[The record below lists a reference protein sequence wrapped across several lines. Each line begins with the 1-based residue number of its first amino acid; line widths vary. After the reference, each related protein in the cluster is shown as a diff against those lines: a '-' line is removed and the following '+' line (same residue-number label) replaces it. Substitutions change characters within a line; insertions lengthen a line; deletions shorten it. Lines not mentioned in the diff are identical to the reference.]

1 MWPRAWSKSSGLA
14 LELAL
19 ANRHLG
25 RHIPPRQTA
34 LNILVTGG
42 TGFIGQLLVP
52 RLLSDGAQVTVL
64 TRSSAKAAK
73 HLPPSVVAVESLA
86 DVTDDMQIDAVI
98 NLAGESLAGGRWNA
112 KRKQAF
118 HDSRVGLTEQLV
130 EWMAAREQRPKVLVS
145 GSAVGWYGAQGQVP
159 LDESALPVKEYQHT
173 LCRDWEQAATGAV
186 PLGVRVC
193 CLRIGVVLGTD
204 GGALDAMI
212 TPFKLGLGGWLGDGE
227 QIMSWIHRHDLVQL
241 ICAALADDTLRG
253 PVNATAP
260 QPVSNKHFSKALGHA
275 LGRPVFMPMPATAL
289 RLLVGEMAHLLL
301 TGQYVLPK
309 KALDH
314 GFEFAYPTVES
325 AFEDILRR
333 SR

>member
-1 MWPRAWSKSSGLA
+1 M
-14 LELAL
+14 
-19 ANRHLG
+19 
-25 RHIPPRQTA
+25 
-34 LNILVTGG
+34 NILITGG

-52 RLLSDGAQVTVL
+52 RLLNDGAQVTVL

-73 HLPPSVVAVESLA
+73 RLPPSVVAVETLD
-86 DVTDDMQIDAVI
+86 DVTDDMQVDAVI
-98 NLAGESLAGGRWNA
+98 NLAGESLGEGRWTA

-130 EWMAAREQRPKVLVS
+130 AWMAARPQRPSVLVS
-145 GSAVGWYGAQGQVP
+145 GSAVGWYGAQGQVV
-159 LDESALPVKEYQHT
+159 LDENALPVKEYQHS

-186 PLGVRVC
+186 PLGVRVV

-204 GGALDAMI
+204 GGALASMLA
-212 TPFKLGLGGWLGDGE
+212 PFKLGLGGWLGDGE
-227 QIMSWIHRHDLVQL
+227 QVMSWIHRHDLVQL
-241 ICAALADDTLRG
+241 ICKAMEDDSLRG

-260 QPVSNKHFSKALGHA
+260 NPVSNKHFSKALGAA
-275 LGRPVFMPMPATAL
+275 LGRPVLMPMPGPVL

-301 TGQYVLPK
+301 TGQHVLPK